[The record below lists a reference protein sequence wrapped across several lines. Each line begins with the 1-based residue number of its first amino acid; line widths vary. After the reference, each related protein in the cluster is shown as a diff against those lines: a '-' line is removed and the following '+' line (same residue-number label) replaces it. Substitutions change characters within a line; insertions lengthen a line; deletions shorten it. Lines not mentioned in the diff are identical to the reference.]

1 MMIHHKLGSLMVF
14 NNFHNNESSS
24 NIHIKFKVK
33 GLIIINV
40 YVDDSILPKNNVDF
54 MKNIRYMK
62 GTIRRRLMYKKTN
75 KLLVLQDYSNAIWVG
90 DNNMKR
96 PTLGNSFVNEVIR
109 WEKAMVV
116 SNTKLE

>member
-1 MMIHHKLGSLMVF
+1 MIHHKLGSLMVF

-40 YVDDSILPKNNVDF
+40 YVDL

-62 GTIRRRLMYKKTN
+62 GTIGRRLMYKKTS
-75 KLLVLQDYSNAIWVG
+75 KLPVLQDYSNAIWVG

-109 WEKAMVV
+109 CEKAMVV
-116 SNTKLE
+116 SSTKLE